1 MGCAER
7 PRRHAHPVPG
17 RGRRRQA
24 AAGRRQPRRR
34 AVARAL
40 TDPARQS
47 PGECA
52 PEAIQAV
59 LDLVDERWGGAA
71 GYLLAHG
78 LPPDR
83 LAALRARLIAPT
95 E

>member
-1 MGCAER
+1 M
-7 PRRHAHPVPG
+7 
-17 RGRRRQA
+17 
-24 AAGRRQPRRR
+24 
-34 AVARAL
+34 
-40 TDPARQS
+40 
-47 PGECA
+47 
-52 PEAIQAV
+52 